1 MNRSKPMP
9 AIEHLTTSAQSAL
22 RKGLAIPMLVEHC
35 PPDMPDHVLTVI
47 GLIDTRTFEGVFVPK
62 DFSGGELV
70 SLDIP
75 GVDVE
80 LFKIKTDCEDARAV
94 HELWTLWHGG
104 VCERYLSLVRTI
116 ALRLSLAQ
124 LGQVLESA
132 RPVESAAGGPTEPGA
147 KRPSKRRAAKG
158 KHARP
163 IDDRKKRGAT
173 KPRKG
178 LAAGKR

>member
-1 MNRSKPMP
+1 MP

-22 RKGLAIPMLVEHC
+22 RKGRAIPMLVEHR
-35 PPDMPDHVLTVI
+35 PPEMPDHVLTVI

-62 DFSGGELV
+62 NFSGGELV
-70 SLDIP
+70 GFNIP

-116 ALRLSLAQ
+116 ALRLSLTQ
-124 LGQVLESA
+124 RGQVLESA
-132 RPVESAAGGPTEPGA
+132 RPVESAASGLLEPAA

-158 KHARP
+158 KDARP
-163 IDDRKKRGAT
+163 IDARKKRGAT

-178 LAAGKR
+178 LVAGKR